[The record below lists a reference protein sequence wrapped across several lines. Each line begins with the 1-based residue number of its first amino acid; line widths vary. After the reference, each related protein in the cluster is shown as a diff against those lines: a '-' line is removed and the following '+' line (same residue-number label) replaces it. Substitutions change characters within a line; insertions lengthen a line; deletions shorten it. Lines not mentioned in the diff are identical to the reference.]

1 MSEQLEMLQ
10 HNHDSVVN
18 DWSFND
24 NVAPTVVEENLANA
38 LRQAHKE
45 IDQLKV
51 SQNTMNK
58 RHESQESN
66 TDKFKN

>member
-1 MSEQLEMLQ
+1 MSEQLEVLQ
-10 HNHDSVVN
+10 QNHDSVVN

-24 NVAPTVVEENLANA
+24 NTPTVVEENLANA

-45 IDQLKV
+45 IDQLKIR
-51 SQNTMNK
+51 QNK

-66 TDKFKN
+66 MPVFPQKT